1 MQTITFDQKTQVK
14 LSQTVV
20 ICSDRLLVEMFFFRN
35 FFFKTDFEC
44 RASSQEDGATEERT
58 EDEWLQYEVT

>member
-1 MQTITFDQKTQVK
+1 MQTITFDQKTQVE

-20 ICSDRLLVEMFFFRN
+20 ICSDRLLVEMFFVI
-35 FFFKTDFEC
+35 FFKTDFEC